1 VAGGVAK
8 GVGELFGLVRRETGR
23 LETDVEGDVWKAFAG
38 ELGGKQGAEFVWGSG
53 GELREGFED
62 DLMVGFAPRVVGKT
76 AQDAG
81 AMLAGCGGQAK
92 ELEELELLLDAVR
105 VRCERHRR
113 SPGGI
118 LPIHGERAKE

>member
-8 GVGELFGLVRRETGR
+8 GVGEFFGFVRRETGR
-23 LETDVEGDVWKAFAG
+23 LKTDVEGDVWKTFAG
-38 ELGGKQGAEFVWGSG
+38 ELGGKQGAELVWGSG
-53 GELREGFED
+53 GKVTEGFED
-62 DLMVGFAPRVVGKT
+62 DLMVGLAPRVVGKT

-105 VRCERHRR
+105 VGCERHRR

-118 LPIHGERAKE
+118 LPIRGERAKE